1 MRIISGE
8 ARGRTLFAPSGDQ
21 TRPTSDKIRGSLF
34 NILNGWIEDAEV
46 LDLFGGTGA
55 LALEALS
62 RGAARAVIADTNRSA
77 IEAIRRNAQSVLKDE
92 LEDRA
97 QILKMDYRSV
107 ISGLKGRK
115 FDLVFLDPP
124 YRMLEAY
131 PDAIERLVAVDG
143 LRDEVIIVC
152 ERRFDSVI
160 RIPEGFEIYDT
171 RSYGETSIDF
181 VRRKAEDKLE
191 EGTEA

>member
-34 NILNGWIEDAEV
+34 NILNGCIEDAQV

-62 RGAARAVIADTNRSA
+62 RGAAFAVISDSSRQA
-77 IEAIRRNAQSVLKDE
+77 IECIRRNAQSVLKDE
-92 LEDRA
+92 LAERA
-97 QILKMDYRSV
+97 LILKADYRTA
-107 ISGLKGRK
+107 ISSAGGRR

-124 YRMLEAY
+124 YRMVDAY
-131 PDAIERLVAVDG
+131 ADAIDRLERAGALAEDVVIVA
-143 LRDEVIIVC
+143 
-152 ERRFDSVI
+152 ERKGNTPVSY
-160 RIPEGFEIYDT
+160 PEAFEIYDT
-171 RSYGETSIDF
+171 RAYGETGIDF
-181 VRRKAEDKLE
+181 LRRRM
-191 EGTEA
+191 EA